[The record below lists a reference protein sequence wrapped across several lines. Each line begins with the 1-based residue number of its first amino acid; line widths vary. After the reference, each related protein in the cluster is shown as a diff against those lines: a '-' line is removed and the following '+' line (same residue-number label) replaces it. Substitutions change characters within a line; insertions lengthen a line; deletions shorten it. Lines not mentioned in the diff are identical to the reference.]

1 MLLSRSL
8 WMVWWLIMST
18 LPCRA
23 QAYTQLPHRGALRL
37 VAWWGIPRDQLTLAR
52 FEELREAGFNA
63 TFHNMSN
70 DDELR
75 RALRLGR
82 LTGVKVIATSGDV
95 IGANLRT
102 IRLIKDSTALL
113 AYSLGDE
120 PRADRFEALS
130 QKVRRIRSVDPVHP
144 CYINLLPDCGAE
156 MLGAE
161 FPVYLRRAVGE
172 LQLSFLSFDI
182 YPVTS
187 RGVNAGWYD
196 NLETASATAREAGIP
211 LWTFVLSTPHALPGT
226 VYPPPSLSS
235 LRLQAYSNLA
245 YGAQAIQ
252 YFTYWL
258 PDEQE
263 YGYYD
268 APISRGRRT
277 GTYDLVRQ
285 MNRELQAVSGV
296 FVGARVI
303 DVSHLGVQPRGT
315 RLLTRQP
322 RGVTIGRR
330 SAGAHLLVSQLRNDT
345 SRYVVIQNC
354 DLHRSVSLTLSLSHG
369 VRQVLKSGRLVTP
382 PATGRYKVAPG
393 DVLIFDH
400 TQALDIGR
408 PTAYLMQPHRLMAS
422 VVSIWMVLI
431 LCSVVA
437 SMLALHVRRP

>member
-1 MLLSRSL
+1 MLLIRSL
-8 WMVWWLIMST
+8 WMVWWLVMST

-23 QAYTQLPHRGALRL
+23 QAYTQLPHRGVLRL

-75 RALRLGR
+75 RALHLGR

-95 IGANLRT
+95 IGANLHT

-120 PRADRFEALS
+120 PRADRFETLG

-144 CYINLLPDCGAE
+144 CYINLLPDCGVE

-161 FPVYLRRAVGE
+161 FSVYLRRAVVE

-182 YPVTS
+182 YPVTY

-196 NLETASATAREAGIP
+196 NLEKASATAREAGIP
-211 LWTFVLSTPHALPGT
+211 LWAFVLSTPHALPGT

-245 YGAQAIQ
+245 YGVQAIQ

-258 PDEQE
+258 PDEPE

-285 MNRELQAVSGV
+285 MNRELQAVAGV
-296 FVGARVI
+296 FVGAKVI
-303 DVSHLGVQPRGT
+303 DVSHLGVQPKGT
-315 RLLTRQP
+315 KLLTHQP
-322 RGVTIGRR
+322 RGVTIVRR

-345 SRYVVIQNC
+345 STYVVIQNC
-354 DLHRSVSLTLSLSHG
+354 NLQHTLSVSLSLSHG
-369 VRQVLKSGRLVTP
+369 VRQVLKNGKLAI
-382 PATGRYKVAPG
+382 PAITEKYKIAPG
-393 DVLIFDH
+393 DVLIFDN
-400 TQALDIGR
+400 TQALTFGQ
-408 PTAYLMQPHRLMAS
+408 PTAHLLQPRMLMAS
-422 VVSIWMVLI
+422 VVSIWVILI
-431 LCSVVA
+431 LCCVGISTLV
-437 SMLALHVRRP
+437 LHIKSL